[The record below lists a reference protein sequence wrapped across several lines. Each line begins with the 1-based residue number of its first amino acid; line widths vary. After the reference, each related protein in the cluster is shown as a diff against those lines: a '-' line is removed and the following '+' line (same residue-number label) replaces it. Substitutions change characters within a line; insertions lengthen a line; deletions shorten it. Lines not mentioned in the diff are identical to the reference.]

1 MRFLRQEYG
10 SRLPFPFPGD
20 LPNPGIKPRSPALQ
34 ADSTTE
40 PPRKPRLSLV
50 LLLIGFCV
58 LSTIDFQEINPEH
71 SLERL
76 MLKLK
81 LLYFGHLMWRTDSLG
96 KTLMLGKIAD
106 RRRWGQQRTRWLDG
120 STDLMDMSPS
130 KLQEIE
136 KDREPWWAAVHRIT
150 KSRTGLSDWTTTVC
164 PLWGPDNLYCF
175 MVPSA
180 LFIVIVD
187 LVTWICHHGDCASV
201 NRPRDSSGERSNFL
215 TLAGLHWCSL
225 NLLRSWP
232 LG

>member
-76 MLKLK
+76 ILWPPDVKNWLTGK
-81 LLYFGHLMWRTDSLG
+81 DTDAG
-96 KTLMLGKIAD
+96 KDCRQEEMGTTEDEMVG
-106 RRRWGQQRTRWLDG
+106 WQHWLDG
-120 STDLMDMSPS
+120 HESEQTPGDRKGQGTLVSCSPQNHKES
-130 KLQEIE
+130 
-136 KDREPWWAAVHRIT
+136 DRTEWLNNNSLSAVRA
-150 KSRTGLSDWTTTVC
+150 R
-164 PLWGPDNLYCF
+164 
-175 MVPSA
+175 
-180 LFIVIVD
+180 
-187 LVTWICHHGDCASV
+187 
-201 NRPRDSSGERSNFL
+201 
-215 TLAGLHWCSL
+215 
-225 NLLRSWP
+225 
-232 LG
+232 